1 MDELDRLFEDQRG
14 VATSGQIL
22 QYLTRRGFEAE
33 VKTGNAR
40 TDLARHLLSRRARRP
55 TATTWPGLVPA
66 ATAVPVCLGTAAA
79 LHGFDTEQPADFH
92 VLSPPGSRL
101 RSADG
106 LVVHRRDG
114 APLVT
119 IGERPATSP
128 AWTAVEVARS
138 LRRPR
143 ALATLDA
150 ALRSGTCARPELW
163 RAAVDQA
170 GRRGIVAVRDLIPL
184 ADGLAESPMESEA
197 RLAMIDGGLPIPT
210 LQYEIIDGNGE
221 LRRLDFAWPEE
232 RVAVEYDGIDWHSG
246 ADAMR
251 RDRRRHAA
259 LLGRWMDRDCHRVR
273 GREVSGVGFRCPHRR
288 AASSRSRGVSDRKMP
303 TKLRRVVYRHGRSAG
318 KGLGAGADVAGRA
331 GTQIVDVFGWG
342 ARDFGG
348 IGHHAEVPGRR
359 YAALPRVDAR
369 TATPAPD
376 RWWCPTTAGPPGSG
390 SSCGCPAL
398 SLPSGRGSS
407 RPPWSCRRARRRPSR
422 RDPRRGWPARL
433 PSRCPRRRTSAASR
447 AATPFPPSVNGE
459 RAPASAP
466 DACSIRRR
474 RRAARGKP
482 KASPTDWAINGA
494 LG

>member
-1 MDELDRLFEDQRG
+1 MDELDRLFEEQRG
-14 VATSGQIL
+14 VATSSQIL

-33 VKTGNAR
+33 LKTGNLER
-40 TDLARHLLSRRARRP
+40 IWQGIYCRGEPTDQLRLN
-55 TATTWPGLVPA
+55 GLDLCCGS
-66 ATAVPVCLGTAAA
+66 AVPVCLGTAAA

-128 AWTAVEVARS
+128 AWTAIEVARS

-150 ALRSGTCARPELW
+150 ALRSRSCARPELW

-170 GRRGIVAVRDLIPL
+170 GRRGIVAVRDLIAL

-210 LQYEIIDGNGE
+210 LQFELIDGNGE

-232 RVAVEYDGIDWHSG
+232 RVAVEYDGFDWHSD

-259 LLGRWMDRDCHRVR
+259 LLDVGWIVVAIVFEDVR
-273 GREVSGVGFRCPHRR
+273 Y
-288 AASSRSRGVSDRKMP
+288 RSWDFV
-303 TKLRRVVYRHGRSAG
+303 
-318 KGLGAGADVAGRA
+318 
-331 GTQIVDVFGWG
+331 TQI
-342 ARDFGG
+342 
-348 IGHHAEVPGRR
+348 
-359 YAALPRVDAR
+359 DAQ
-369 TATPAPD
+369 
-376 RWWCPTTAGPPGSG
+376 
-390 SSCGCPAL
+390 L
-398 SLPSGRGSS
+398 
-407 RPPWSCRRARRRPSR
+407 RRAR
-422 RDPRRGWPARL
+422 
-433 PSRCPRRRTSAASR
+433 AA
-447 AATPFPPSVNGE
+447 
-459 RAPASAP
+459 
-466 DACSIRRR
+466 
-474 RRAARGKP
+474 
-482 KASPTDWAINGA
+482 
-494 LG
+494 